1 MERTTISRSAGP
13 ILQDDLKLLRSKRE
27 KLSKDLDQLNS
38 IQDPHQRRLAEMS
51 IDLRMMDLDQSISA
65 LEDSSSSDRK

>member
-27 KLSKDLDQLNS
+27 KLSKDLDQLDS
-38 IQDPHQRRLAEMS
+38 IQDPHKRRLAEIS